1 MAYDYKIVPEFMRG
15 MLVYNVYVAV
25 PEDSTN
31 VSVQINWVL
40 KRSFITRSAAQEY
53 VQELNAYGE
62 KK

>member
-1 MAYDYKIVPEFMRG
+1 MNYKIVPEFMRG

-40 KRSFITRSAAQEY
+40 KRSFITPRAAQEY

>member
-1 MAYDYKIVPEFMRG
+1 MNYKIVPEFMRG

-40 KRSFITRSAAQEY
+40 RRSFKTPKAAQEY

-62 KK
+62 KR

>member
-1 MAYDYKIVPEFMRG
+1 MDYKIVPEFMRG

-62 KK
+62 KR

>member
-1 MAYDYKIVPEFMRG
+1 MDYKIVPEFMRG

>member
-1 MAYDYKIVPEFMRG
+1 MEYKIVPEFMRG
-15 MLVYNVYVAV
+15 VLVYNVYVAV

-62 KK
+62 KR

>member
-1 MAYDYKIVPEFMRG
+1 MNYKIVPELVRG
-15 MLVYNVYVAV
+15 MLVYNVYVAM

-40 KRSFITRSAAQEY
+40 KRTFKTRKAAQEY
-53 VQELNAYGE
+53 VQELNAYGD

>member
-1 MAYDYKIVPEFMRG
+1 MEYKIVPEFMRG
-15 MLVYNVYVAV
+15 VLVYNVYVAV

-31 VSVQINWVL
+31 VSVQIDWVL

-62 KK
+62 KR

>member
-1 MAYDYKIVPEFMRG
+1 MNYKIVPEFMRG

-31 VSVQINWVL
+31 VSVQITWVL

-62 KK
+62 KR